1 MTPQSCAHLHVH
13 SEYSLLDGACK
24 VEDLARRA
32 AEFDQPAL
40 GLTDHGVMNGMVE
53 LHSACAKH
61 DIKPIFGCEIYL
73 VDDHAASG
81 PGKVERNHLTLL
93 AADDTGYRNL
103 VALSSAGFLEGLRRG
118 KPSLDLAQL
127 EQRAQG
133 IVALTGCLASRFC
146 QRLLDDRPADARAH
160 ADDLVRI
167 FGEDNVYFEVQKNG
181 LTPQDKC
188 NEGIVQIAREMG
200 GKLVGTGDV
209 HYLRREDYDHH
220 TALLCV
226 QTKSTL
232 AAPKMTFDTN
242 EFYLRD
248 SLEMVN
254 AFAEWPE
261 AIASTLEIAERCT
274 VGLELD
280 KQLIP
285 KYPTPEGISERDYL
299 RDRVLEGLHLRYG
312 DPPPAE
318 ALARMDMELGV
329 IDRMGFNAYFLIVW
343 DFVKFAKENGVAVGP
358 GRGSAAGSIVS
369 YCLAI
374 TDVDPLRYDL
384 LFERF
389 LNPERVS
396 MPDIDIDFSVRGRE
410 RVMRYVTE
418 KYGRE
423 SVAQIVTFGKMFPR
437 AATRDAARV
446 LGYDYGAGD
455 RLAKL
460 IPDPI
465 MGRSPSFEDCL
476 KSGEPLRK
484 AYDEEPDARR
494 IVDVA
499 KGLEGIVR
507 NSSIHAAAVVIAD
520 RPLTDIVPLQL
531 ADAGIGEDGERSF
544 RTVTQ
549 FSMKPIEQIGLL
561 KMDFLG
567 LRNLDVIEDA
577 LDIIERSS
585 GTRPDMSTLPLDD
598 ARTYEMLTKGDSI
611 GVFQFE
617 SEGMR
622 EALKKV
628 RPDEFNDLV
637 ALNALYRPGAMDQIP
652 VYARG
657 KHNPQGISYPDER
670 LRPILES
677 SNGVI
682 LYQEQ
687 AMQISKEIAGF
698 SGAKADDL
706 RKAIG
711 KKNRQ
716 AMAALKPEFVEGCR
730 ASGTRPDVIDLLW
743 QTNEKSAD
751 YSFNKSHA
759 ACYGLIAYRTAW
771 LKANHTAE
779 YMAALISS
787 VMSTKDKVP
796 FFVARCEEMG
806 IEILPPDVNLS
817 DHEFTV
823 VEGNIRFG
831 LDAVKGVGYQA
842 VEAIKRAR
850 DAGPPAQPFASL
862 WDFCER
868 VDSRAVNKK
877 AIEALIKCGA
887 LGSTGATRK
896 GMLSVLEAAQAAGQ
910 KAQQDA
916 LVGQGSIFDIEPSAP
931 AAGANGIGGI
941 EGPNMGFDGAPTR
954 VGADTGIFKLSHPPI
969 PSEEFDQPQLLA
981 VEKEAIGLFISA
993 HPLKP
998 MREALRAR
1006 ADCSLAALANRRDKD
1021 WVTVGGI
1028 ITESKR
1034 IRTRNGDHMM
1044 FATLD
1049 DLEGAVEILVFGK
1062 ALAEHE
1068 AALAVDQVV
1077 LIRGRVDHKEAGK
1090 TCVVVQ
1096 SVDQFAPS
1104 EQEIEQA
1111 NSAAQANSVA
1121 QAAAAQPVLLQ
1132 VDAARL
1138 PASAIEE
1145 VKDIIETHRGPAEV
1159 VLEMITS
1166 AGTRVL
1172 RLGEAYRVQHT
1183 PGVRAELE
1191 AALTV
1196 VHTSHAGVL
1205 AHSRA

>member
-1 MTPQSCAHLHVH
+1 
-13 SEYSLLDGACK
+13 
-24 VEDLARRA
+24 
-32 AEFDQPAL
+32 
-40 GLTDHGVMNGMVE
+40 
-53 LHSACAKH
+53 
-61 DIKPIFGCEIYL
+61 
-73 VDDHAASG
+73 
-81 PGKVERNHLTLL
+81 
-93 AADDTGYRNL
+93 
-103 VALSSAGFLEGLRRG
+103 
-118 KPSLDLAQL
+118 
-127 EQRAQG
+127 
-133 IVALTGCLASRFC
+133 
-146 QRLLDDRPADARAH
+146 
-160 ADDLVRI
+160 
-167 FGEDNVYFEVQKNG
+167 
-181 LTPQDKC
+181 
-188 NEGIVQIAREMG
+188 MG

-232 AAPKMTFDTN
+232 AQPKMTFDTN

-248 SLEMVN
+248 NAEMAA
-254 AFAEWPE
+254 AFAQWPE
-261 AIASTLEIAERCT
+261 AIASTIEIAERCD
-274 VGLELD
+274 VQLELG

-285 KYPTPEGISERDYL
+285 KYPTPDGIGERDYL
-299 RDRVLEGLHLRYG
+299 RSRVEQGLRARYG

-318 ALARMDMELGV
+318 ALERMEMELSV

-343 DFVKFAKENGVAVGP
+343 DFVSYAKQNGIAVGP

-369 YCLAI
+369 YCLQI

-465 MGRSPSFEDCL
+465 MGRAPSFEDCL
-476 KSGEPLRK
+476 KAGEPLKK
-484 AYDEEPDARR
+484 AYDDEPDARR

-531 ADAGIGEDGERSF
+531 ADAGSTDESGERVY

-549 FSMKPIEQIGLL
+549 FSMKPIEEIGLL

-577 LDIIERSS
+577 LDIIERSNP
-585 GTRPDMSTLPLDD
+585 GAGRLDMGELPLDD
-598 ARTYEMLTKGDSI
+598 ARTYEMLARGDSV

-617 SEGMR
+617 SEGMK

-628 RPDEFNDLV
+628 RPDEFDDLI

-657 KHNPQGISYPDER
+657 KHNPEQIDYRDER
-670 LRPILES
+670 LRPILQS
-677 SNGVI
+677 SKGVI

-687 AMQISKEIAGF
+687 AMQISKELAGF

-711 KKNRQ
+711 KKNRE
-716 AMAALKPEFVEGCR
+716 AMAKLKPDFVEGCR
-730 ASGTRPDVIDLLW
+730 ASGTHPDVIDFLW

-759 ACYGLIAYRTAW
+759 ACYALIAYRTAW
-771 LKANHTAE
+771 LKANHPAE

-823 VEGNIRFG
+823 DHSGSSDSDSSHPGAELGTIRFG

-850 DAGPPAQPFASL
+850 EGATPDAGQPFASL

-868 VDSRAVNKK
+868 VDCRAVNKK

-887 LGSTGATRK
+887 FGSTGASRK
-896 GMLSVLEAAQAAGQ
+896 GMLAVLEAAQSAGQ

-916 LVGQGSIFDIEPSAP
+916 LVGQGSIFDLEPASPAGDAP
-931 AAGANGIGGI
+931 APGASLLRGGW
-941 EGPNMGFDGAPTR
+941 GLD
-954 VGADTGIFKLSHPPI
+954 HPPI
-969 PSEEFDQPQLLA
+969 PAEEFEQAELLA
-981 VEKEAIGLFISA
+981 IEKEAIGLFVST

-1006 ADCSLAALANRRDKD
+1006 SDCSLAALADRRDKD
-1021 WVTVGGI
+1021 WVSVGGI
-1028 ITESKR
+1028 VTEAKR
-1034 IRTRNGDHMM
+1034 IRTRNGDAMM

-1049 DLEGAVEILVFGK
+1049 DLEGSVEMLVFGK

-1068 AALAVDQVV
+1068 AALAVDQIV
-1077 LIRGRVDHKEAGK
+1077 LVRGRVDHKEAGK
-1090 TCVVVQ
+1090 TCLVVQ
-1096 SVDQFAPS
+1096 SAEAFAPS
-1104 EQEIEQA
+1104 EEEIDRAEKAARAARKAEQA
-1111 NSAAQANSVA
+1111 ATE
-1121 QAAAAQPVLLQ
+1121 PVRLQ
-1132 VDAARL
+1132 VQADRV
-1138 PASAIEE
+1138 PACAIED
-1145 VKDIIETHRGPAEV
+1145 VKDIIDSHRGPAEV

-1166 AGTRVL
+1166 AGTRIL
-1172 RLGEAYRVQHT
+1172 RLGEDYRVQHT
-1183 PGVRAELE
+1183 PFVRAELE
-1191 AALTV
+1191 AALAP
-1196 VHTSHAGVL
+1196 SPAL
-1205 AHSRA
+1205 AQTAVA

>member
-1 MTPQSCAHLHVH
+1 VTHQSCAHLHVH
-13 SEYSLLDGACK
+13 SEYSLLDGACNIE
-24 VEDLARRA
+24 VLAKRA
-32 AEFDQPAL
+32 AEFEQPAL

-61 DIKPIFGCEIYL
+61 GVKPIFGCEIYL
-73 VDDHAASG
+73 VDDHTASG
-81 PGKVERNHLTLL
+81 AGRVERNHLTLL

-103 VALSSAGFLEGLRRG
+103 VQLSSAGFLEGLHRG
-118 KPSLDLAQL
+118 KPTLDLTQI
-127 EQRAQG
+127 EQRSEG
-133 IVALTGCLASRFC
+133 IIALTGCLASRFC
-146 QRLLDDRPADARAH
+146 QRLLDDRPEEARAH
-160 ADDLVRI
+160 ADNLARI
-167 FGEDNVYFEVQKNG
+167 FGQENVYFEVQKNG
-181 LTPQDKC
+181 LAPQDKC
-188 NEGIVQIAREMG
+188 NEGIVKIAREMG
-200 GKLVGTGDV
+200 GSLVGTGDV

-232 AAPKMTFDTN
+232 AAPKMTFETN

-248 SLEMVN
+248 SAEMAD

-274 VGLELD
+274 VELELG

-285 KYPTPEGISERDYL
+285 KYATPDGSSERDHL
-299 RDRVLEGLHLRYG
+299 RAQVHRGLRARYG
-312 DPPPAE
+312 DPAPAE
-318 ALARMDMELGV
+318 ALERMEMELAV

-343 DFVKFAKENGVAVGP
+343 DFVKFAKENGIAVGP

-369 YCLAI
+369 YCLSI

-446 LGYDYGAGD
+446 LGRDYGAGD

-465 MGRSPSFEDCL
+465 MGRAPSFDDCL
-476 KSGEPLRK
+476 KTGEALRK
-484 AYDEEPDARR
+484 AYDEEPDARA
-494 IVDVA
+494 IIDVA

-531 ADAGIGEDGERSF
+531 ADAGMGEDGERLF

-549 FSMKPIEQIGLL
+549 FSMKPIEEIGLL

-585 GTRPDMSTLPLDD
+585 GARPDMSTLPLDD
-598 ARTYEMLTKGDSI
+598 ARTYEMLTRGDST

-622 EALKKV
+622 EALKRV

-652 VYARG
+652 IYAKG
-657 KHNPQGISYPDER
+657 KRNPQEISYTDER

-677 SNGVI
+677 SKGVI

-687 AMQISKEIAGF
+687 AMRISKEIAGF

-730 ASGTRPDVIDLLW
+730 ASGTRPEVIEFLW

-759 ACYGLIAYRTAW
+759 ACYALIAYRTAW

-817 DHEFTV
+817 DHEFIVDAPAHPAAAHPSASHPTQR
-823 VEGNIRFG
+823 EGAGNIRFG

-842 VEAIKRAR
+842 VEAIKQARAEG
-850 DAGPPAQPFASL
+850 GPFVSL

-887 LGSTGATRK
+887 FGSTGATRK
-896 GMLSVLEAAQAAGQ
+896 GMLAVLETAQSAGQ

-916 LVGQGSIFDIEPSAP
+916 LVGQGSIFDLEPAAP
-931 AAGANGIGGI
+931 ASSAGAGQVGG
-941 EGPNMGFDGAPTR
+941 R
-954 VGADTGIFKLSHPPI
+954 VGFKPSHPPI
-969 PSEEFDQPQLLA
+969 PTEEFDQAELLA

-998 MREALRAR
+998 LREALRAR
-1006 ADCSLAALANRRDKD
+1006 VDCSLAALSDRRDKD

-1068 AALAVDQVV
+1068 TSLAVDQVV
-1077 LIRGRVDHKEAGK
+1077 LVRGRVDHKEAGK

-1096 SVDQFAPS
+1096 SVDTFAPT
-1104 EQEIEQA
+1104 EQEIERA
-1111 NSAAQANSVA
+1111 NSDAKAISVA
-1121 QAAAAQPVLLQ
+1121 RAAAAQPVRLQ

-1138 PASAIEE
+1138 PASAIED
-1145 VKDIIETHRGPAEV
+1145 VKDIIETNHGPAEV
-1159 VLEMITS
+1159 VLEMLTS
-1166 AGTRVL
+1166 AGTRIL

-1191 AALTV
+1191 AALAP
-1196 VHTSHAGVL
+1196 SPAL
-1205 AHSRA
+1205 AATA

>member
-1 MTPQSCAHLHVH
+1 VPEQPCAHLHVH

-24 VEDLARRA
+24 IEALAKRA

-53 LHSACAKH
+53 LHRACAKH
-61 DIKPIFGCEIYL
+61 NIKPIFGCEIYL
-73 VDDHAASG
+73 VDDHSARPTG
-81 PGKVERNHLTLL
+81 RVERNHLTLL
-93 AADDTGYRNL
+93 AASDAGYRNL
-103 VALSSAGFLEGLRRG
+103 VQLSSAGFLEGLHRG
-118 KPSLDLAQL
+118 KPTLDLAQL
-127 EQRAQG
+127 EARSEG
-133 IVALTGCLASRFC
+133 LIALTGCLASRFC
-146 QRLLDDRPADARAH
+146 QRLLDDRPDDARAH
-160 ADDLVRI
+160 ADDLARI
-167 FGEDNVYFEVQKNG
+167 FGAENLYFELQRNG
-181 LTPQDKC
+181 LADQDKC
-188 NEGIVQIAREMG
+188 NEGIVRIARAMG
-200 GKLVGTGDV
+200 GRLVGTGDV

-232 AAPKMTFDTN
+232 AAPKLTFDTN

-248 SLEMVN
+248 NAEMAR
-254 AFAEWPE
+254 AFAQWPE
-261 AIASTLEIAERCT
+261 AIASTLEIAERCN
-274 VGLELD
+274 VKLELD
-280 KQLIP
+280 AQLIP
-285 KYPTPEGISERDYL
+285 KYPTPEGVCERELL
-299 RDRVLEGLHLRYG
+299 RAQVEQGLRERYS
-312 DPPPAE
+312 DPPPAQ
-318 ALARMDMELGV
+318 ALERMEMELGV
-329 IDRMGFNAYFLIVW
+329 IDRMGFGAYFLIVW
-343 DFVKFAKENGVAVGP
+343 DFVKFAKQNGIAVGP
-358 GRGSAAGSIVS
+358 GRGSAAGSLVS

-446 LGYDYGAGD
+446 LGYDYGSGD

-465 MGRSPSFEDCL
+465 MGRSPSFDDCL
-476 KSGEPLRK
+476 KTGEPLRK
-484 AYDEEPDARR
+484 AYDEEPDARK

-531 ADAGIGEDGERSF
+531 ADAGTGEDGERSY

-549 FSMKPIEQIGLL
+549 FSMKPIEEIGLL

-577 LDIIERSS
+577 LDIIERST
-585 GTRPDMSTLPLDD
+585 GQRPDMSTLPLDD
-598 ARTYEMLTKGDSI
+598 ARTYQMLARGDSI

-637 ALNALYRPGAMDQIP
+637 ALNALYRPGAIDQIP
-652 VYARG
+652 IYAKG
-657 KHNPQGISYPDER
+657 KHRPESIAYPDER
-670 LRPILES
+670 LAPILES
-677 SNGVI
+677 SKGVI

-711 KKNRQ
+711 KKNRE
-716 AMAALKPEFVEGCR
+716 AMAALKPEFVAGCR
-730 ASGTRPDVIDLLW
+730 ASGTKPEVIEFLW

-787 VMSTKDKVP
+787 VMTTKDKVP

-823 VEGNIRFG
+823 VDRNIRFG

-850 DAGPPAQPFASL
+850 EEDGPFQSL

-877 AIEALIKCGA
+877 AIEALVKCGA

-896 GMLSVLEAAQAAGQ
+896 GMLAVLETAQAAGQ

-916 LVGQGSIFDIEPSAP
+916 LVGQGSIFDLDVSPSTAP
-931 AAGANGIGGI
+931 GVGRSSLPGTGLLRGGW
-941 EGPNMGFDGAPTR
+941 GLD
-954 VGADTGIFKLSHPPI
+954 HPPI
-969 PSEEFDQPQLLA
+969 PTEEFDQAELLA
-981 VEKEAIGLFISA
+981 IEKEAIGLFIST

-1006 ADCSLAALANRRDKD
+1006 ADCSLSELADRRDKD
-1021 WVTVGGI
+1021 WVSVGGI
-1028 ITESKR
+1028 ITQSKR
-1034 IRTRNGDHMM
+1034 IRTRGGDAMM

-1049 DLEGAVEILVFGK
+1049 DLEGSVEMLVFGK
-1062 ALAEHE
+1062 ALVEHE

-1077 LIRGRVDHKEAGK
+1077 LVRGRVDHKEAGK
-1090 TCVVVQ
+1090 TCLVVQ
-1096 SVDQFAPS
+1096 SVEAFNPS
-1104 EQEIEQA
+1104 AQEIELAEQDARA
-1111 NSAAQANSVA
+1111 NRMAQAVA
-1121 QAAAAQPVLLQ
+1121 SEPVRLQ
-1132 VDAARL
+1132 VDATRL

-1145 VKDIIETHRGPAEV
+1145 IKDIIENHRGAAEV
-1159 VLEMITS
+1159 VLEMLTS
-1166 AGTRVL
+1166 AGTRIL
-1172 RLGEAYRVQHT
+1172 RLGEEYRVQHT
-1183 PGVRAELE
+1183 PFVRAELE
-1191 AALTV
+1191 AAL
-1196 VHTSHAGVL
+1196 APAPAL
-1205 AHSRA
+1205 AATA